1 MPSAG
6 RPLTTQGLQHRL
18 GCFCYARNVNSAKME
33 VNMRDK
39 AIVFEAGEGKALS
52 ARGSAMFFKATHAST
67 NGAFSFME
75 RTLPPGGRKPPPHI
89 HTNCEEAFY
98 VLDGE
103 IEFFLG
109 DDTVIGRPGSFVHV
123 PGGVSHTFG
132 NAATA
137 PSRLLI
143 IHAPAMD
150 AYFEELQALW
160 SGQLPP
166 SPEDERALM
175 KRHGMEPGKI
185 KE

>member
-1 MPSAG
+1 
-6 RPLTTQGLQHRL
+6 
-18 GCFCYARNVNSAKME
+18 
-33 VNMRDK
+33 MRDK
-39 AIVFEAGEGKALS
+39 AIVFETGEGKLLS
-52 ARGSAMFFKATHAST
+52 ARGSEMFFKATRAST
-67 NGAFSFME
+67 NGAFSLME

-89 HTNCEEAFY
+89 HTNCEEAFF

-132 NAATA
+132 NAATSQ
-137 PSRLLI
+137 SRLLI

-160 SGQLPP
+160 SGKVFP
-166 SPEDERALM
+166 STAEEQALM
-175 KRHGMEPGKI
+175 KRHGMEPGTLKMS
-185 KE
+185 

>member
-1 MPSAG
+1 
-6 RPLTTQGLQHRL
+6 
-18 GCFCYARNVNSAKME
+18 
-33 VNMRDK
+33 MRDK
-39 AIVFEAGEGKALS
+39 AIVFEAGEGKLLS
-52 ARGSAMFFKATHAST
+52 ARGSTMSFKATRAST

-75 RTLPPGGRKPPPHI
+75 RTLPPRGRKPPPHI

-98 VLDGE
+98 VLEGE
-103 IEFFLG
+103 IEFSL
-109 DDTVIGRPGSFVHV
+109 DEDTVIGRPGSFVHV

-132 NAATA
+132 NAAQA

-150 AYFEELQALW
+150 TYFEELQALW
-160 SGQLPP
+160 SAQTPP
-166 SPEDERALM
+166 SPEEERALM

>member
-1 MPSAG
+1 
-6 RPLTTQGLQHRL
+6 
-18 GCFCYARNVNSAKME
+18 
-33 VNMRDK
+33 
-39 AIVFEAGEGKALS
+39 
-52 ARGSAMFFKATHAST
+52 
-67 NGAFSFME
+67 ME
-75 RTLPPGGRKPPPHI
+75 RTLPAGGRKPPPHI

-109 DDTVIGRPGSFVHV
+109 ADTVIGRPGSFVLV

-132 NAATA
+132 NAAPV

-160 SGQLPP
+160 SGTVPP
-166 SPEDERALM
+166 SAEDERALM
-175 KRHGMEPGKI
+175 KRHGMEPGKL
-185 KE
+185 

>member
-1 MPSAG
+1 
-6 RPLTTQGLQHRL
+6 
-18 GCFCYARNVNSAKME
+18 
-33 VNMRDK
+33 MRDK
-39 AIVFEAGEGKALS
+39 AIVFEAGEGKVLT
-52 ARGSAMFFKATHAST
+52 ARGSTMFFKATRAST

-98 VLDGE
+98 VLDGQ

-109 DDTVIGRPGSFVHV
+109 DDTVVGRPGSFVLV

-132 NAATA
+132 NAA
-137 PSRLLI
+137 PSLSRLLI

-160 SGQLPP
+160 SGQVPP
-166 SPEDERALM
+166 SREDETALM
-175 KRHGMEPGKI
+175 KRHGMEPGLI
-185 KE
+185 RESG

>member
-1 MPSAG
+1 
-6 RPLTTQGLQHRL
+6 
-18 GCFCYARNVNSAKME
+18 
-33 VNMRDK
+33 MRDK
-39 AIVFEAGEGKALS
+39 AIVFGAGEGKLLS

-75 RTLPPGGRKPPPHI
+75 RTLPPGGRKPPPHV

-109 DDTVIGRPGSFVHV
+109 DETVRGQSGSFVHV

-132 NAATA
+132 NAVAI

-143 IHAPAMD
+143 IHSPAMD
-150 AYFEELQALW
+150 RYFEELQELW
-160 SGQLPP
+160 SGVAPP
-166 SPEDERALM
+166 SAEDEEALM
-175 KRHGMEPGKI
+175 QRHGMEPGNARK
-185 KE
+185 

>member
-1 MPSAG
+1 
-6 RPLTTQGLQHRL
+6 
-18 GCFCYARNVNSAKME
+18 
-33 VNMRDK
+33 MRDK
-39 AIVFEAGEGKALS
+39 AIVFAAGEGKLLS

-67 NGAFSFME
+67 NGAFSFMQ

-89 HTNCEEAFY
+89 HTDCEEAFY
-98 VLDGE
+98 VLAGE

-109 DDTVIGRPGSFVHV
+109 ADTVIGRPGSFVHV

-150 AYFEELQALW
+150 SYFEELQELW
-160 SGQLPP
+160 SRQIPP
-166 SPEDERALM
+166 SADDESALM
-175 KRHGMEPGKI
+175 KRHGMEPG
-185 KE
+185 

>member
-1 MPSAG
+1 
-6 RPLTTQGLQHRL
+6 
-18 GCFCYARNVNSAKME
+18 
-33 VNMRDK
+33 MRDR
-39 AIVFEAGEGKALS
+39 AIVFETGEGKLLS
-52 ARGSAMFFKATHAST
+52 ARGSKMFFKATRAST
-67 NGAFSFME
+67 DGAFSLME

-109 DDTVIGRPGSFVHV
+109 DETVIGRPGSFIHV

-132 NAATA
+132 NALSS

-150 AYFEELQALW
+150 GYFEELQDLW
-160 SGQLPP
+160 SGAVPP
-166 SPEDERALM
+166 NFEDERALM
-175 KRHGMEPGKI
+175 QRYGMEPGKMP
-185 KE
+185 E

>member
-1 MPSAG
+1 
-6 RPLTTQGLQHRL
+6 
-18 GCFCYARNVNSAKME
+18 
-33 VNMRDK
+33 MRDN
-39 AIVFEAGEGKALS
+39 AIILETGEGKLIS
-52 ARGSAMFFKATHAST
+52 ARGSSMFFKATRAST

-109 DDTVIGRPGSFVHV
+109 DDRFTGRSGSFVHV
-123 PGGVSHTFG
+123 PGGVSHTYS

-150 AYFEELQALW
+150 SYFEELQELW
-160 SGQLPP
+160 SREVPP
-166 SPEDERALM
+166 SVEDERALM
-175 KRHGMEPGKI
+175 KRHGMEPGWV